1 MNIYG
6 EHNGDFYYS
15 KYGHPE
21 ITIFV
26 APSGSKIHD
35 EHGETDQTSTF
46 GHIFIGIRGWNPVTE
61 EREAITVGFSPG
73 DSMKT
78 SEDNFHLMITFVI
91 QMHPLYQLDHTIGPL
106 LKILKKLFTLLHT
119 YKTGEKLPPKI

>member
-1 MNIYG
+1 METFIIV
-6 EHNGDFYYS
+6 

-106 LKILKKLFTLLHT
+106 LKILKNSSHYYTHIKQVKNF
-119 YKTGEKLPPKI
+119 PPKI